1 MRITGADMGAVPLP
15 AAWVD
20 ADGSVVVATP
30 EWSGPGL
37 GVREYRAGRLRLLV
51 SPTAPAPGIRSL
63 SERLLRELDHAVP
76 ETDPQRQAGLR
87 LAVVALGVAVGRGD
101 PQMLTERQIAEAVVA
116 ACALEDRAPA
126 VHVDAAG
133 GAAVRSG
140 WLVAAALKQ
149 IVMNARKHESCQE
162 VRLRLG
168 DGWSAVSWQGEG
180 ALRSVATSRHPDRRS
195 GWGLGMVRLCCDAIG
210 ASYLAPREAGK
221 GWVEAAFVVEPESTC
236 LRLPMAVVRADSMVT
251 QATRTWDAEA
261 GVFPG
266 RPLRDAELVRLVR
279 TAVEARGRITE
290 SGPWVARS
298 HGGAVWL
305 ALRPA
310 DTREQGLDLL
320 EGIAHEAQLLVGEPQ
335 SRGWRR
341 AVAVLEALQMAL
353 GHPVPAYGE
362 AEFARDLP
370 LYGEAFGCDLGGFQG
385 VTAPTPPPALTAFLL
400 AAGDGGTL
408 AHDGRSWV
416 VHPHDPASAELSGVV
431 APDGSIKLDVGQE
444 MAVQDVTC

>member
-20 ADGSVVVATP
+20 ADGSVVVATR
-30 EWSGPGL
+30 EWPGTGP

-51 SPTAPAPGIRSL
+51 SPTTPAPGIRLL
-63 SERLLRELDHAVP
+63 SERLLRELDQAVP
-76 ETDPQRQAGLR
+76 DTEPQRRAGLC
-87 LAVVALGVAVGRGD
+87 LAVAALGVAVGRGE
-101 PQMLTERQIAEAVVA
+101 PQTLTERQIADAVVA

-126 VHVDAAG
+126 VHIEAAD
-133 GAAVRSG
+133 GAEVRSG

-149 IVMNARKHESCQE
+149 IVMNARKHEGCQE
-162 VRLRLG
+162 VRLRL
-168 DGWSAVSWQGEG
+168 DGAWSAVSWEGEG

-221 GWVEAAFVVEPESTC
+221 GWVETAFVVEPESTC
-236 LRLPMAVVRADSMVT
+236 LRLPMAVVGGDSVVT

-266 RPLRDAELVRLVR
+266 RPLRDPDLLQLVR
-279 TAVEARGRITE
+279 TAVEARGRIADR
-290 SGPWVARS
+290 GPWVARS

-320 EGIAHEAQLLVGEPQ
+320 EGIAHEAQLLVGEPR

-341 AVAVLEALQMAL
+341 VVAVLEALQMAL
-353 GHPVPAYGE
+353 GQPVPGYGE
-362 AEFARDLP
+362 AEFTRDLP
-370 LYGEAFGCDLGGFQG
+370 LYGEAFGCDLGGIEG
-385 VTAPTPPPALTAFLL
+385 VTAPAPPPALTAFLL
-400 AAGDGGTL
+400 ATGGGGTL
-408 AHDGRSWV
+408 VRDERGWV
-416 VHPHDPASAELSGVV
+416 VRPRDPGAMDLSGLVG
-431 APDGSIKLDVGQE
+431 ADGDVRVGMGQE
-444 MAVQDVTC
+444 MAV

>member
-1 MRITGADMGAVPLP
+1 VRITGADMGAVPLP
-15 AAWVD
+15 AAWVY
-20 ADGSVVVATP
+20 ADDSVVVATP

-63 SERLLRELDHAVP
+63 SERLLKELDQAVP
-76 ETDPQRQAGLR
+76 ETDPRRQAGLR
-87 LAVVALGVAVGRGD
+87 LAVAALGVAVGRGD
-101 PQMLTERQIAEAVVA
+101 PQTLTERQIAEAVVA

-126 VHVDAAG
+126 VHIEAAT
-133 GAAVRSG
+133 GAEVRSG

-149 IVMNARKHESCQE
+149 IVMNARKHEGCEE
-162 VRLRLG
+162 VRLCLG
-168 DGWSAVSWQGEG
+168 DGWSAVSWHGEG
-180 ALRSVATSRHPDRRS
+180 ALRPVATSRHPDRRS

-236 LRLPMAVVRADSMVT
+236 LRLPMAVVDADSMVT

-266 RPLRDAELVRLVR
+266 RPLRDADLLRLAR
-279 TAVEARGRITE
+279 TAQAVGGRIAE
-290 SGPWVARS
+290 SGPWAARC

-320 EGIAHEAQLLVGEPQ
+320 DGIAHEAQLLVGEPG
-335 SRGWRR
+335 SHGWRR
-341 AVAVLEALQMAL
+341 AVAVLEALEMAL
-353 GHPVPAYGE
+353 GQPVAAYGE

-370 LYGEAFGCDLGGFQG
+370 LYGEAFGRDLGPFEG
-385 VTAPTPPPALTAFLL
+385 VTAPAPPPALTAFLL
-400 AAGDGGTL
+400 AAGGG
-408 AHDGRSWV
+408 GRLVRDDRGWV
-416 VHPHDPASAELSGVV
+416 VRPRDPAAAELAGLV
-431 APDGSIKLDVGQE
+431 ASDGSIRVDVGQE
-444 MAVQDVTC
+444 TKMQEVTR